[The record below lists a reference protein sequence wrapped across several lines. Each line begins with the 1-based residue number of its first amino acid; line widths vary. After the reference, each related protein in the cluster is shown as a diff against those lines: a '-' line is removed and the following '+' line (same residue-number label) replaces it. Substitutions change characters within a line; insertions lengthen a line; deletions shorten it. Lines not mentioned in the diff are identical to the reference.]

1 MDRDHHPFA
10 QRMREDADLFER
22 RGLKDLAGMVRS
34 YADELDAY
42 EEDHSSE
49 LLTLDEAAAA
59 SGYHKDS
66 LSRMI
71 SEGKLSNA
79 GKHGAPRVRRRDL
92 PKKPARAA
100 RSQAST
106 AGPQLVKAALT
117 EQGILPNES

>member
-42 EEDHSSE
+42 EEDYSSE

-66 LSRMI
+66 LSRMM
-71 SEGKLSNA
+71 SEGKLPNA

-92 PKKPARAA
+92 PRKP
-100 RSQAST
+100 RSTPLLQTSAG
-106 AGPQLVKAALT
+106 GPQMVQAALA
-117 EQGILPNES
+117 EQGILPAET